1 MEDPVSM
8 ARRKLWMIVAMA
20 FVFGFL
26 SGVAFSAYKLG
37 GFGAPKASKAT
48 HDIKY
53 AEMAQALETE
63 VADNPGNTNAW
74 VQLGN
79 VYFDTDQNQKAADA
93 YTKALALNP
102 QNTDVLTAL
111 GILYQRTGQP
121 HQALQSF
128 EKAIAVD
135 SKNERARFNKGFV
148 LLNDLKDRDGA
159 IRTWKELL
167 EINPLAVT
175 GDNQSVDQLI
185 KHYTEHETGNAK

>member
-1 MEDPVSM
+1 
-8 ARRKLWMIVAMA
+8 MIVVMA
-20 FVFGFL
+20 FVAGFL

-37 GFGAPKASKAT
+37 GFGATDASKAASGT
-48 HDIKY
+48 NYSK
-53 AEMAQALETE
+53 MAQALETE
-63 VADNPGNTNAW
+63 VADNPRNTNAW

-79 VYFDTDQNQKAADA
+79 VYFDTDQNQKAFDA

-121 HQALQSF
+121 SQALQSF
-128 EKAIAVD
+128 EKAVAVD
-135 SKNERARFNKGFV
+135 PKNERARFNKGFV
-148 LLNDLKDRDGA
+148 LLNDMKDRDGA

-185 KHYTEHETGNAK
+185 KHYTEHETGNAR

>member
-1 MEDPVSM
+1 M
-8 ARRKLWMIVAMA
+8 ARRKLWMIVVMT
-20 FVFGFL
+20 FVAGFL

-37 GFGAPKASKAT
+37 GFGAPEASKAASGT
-48 HDIKY
+48 NSK
-53 AEMAQALETE
+53 MAQALETE
-63 VADNPGNTNAW
+63 VADNPRNTNAW

-111 GILYQRTGQP
+111 GILYQRMGQA

-128 EKAIAVD
+128 EKAVAVD
-135 SKNERARFNKGFV
+135 PKNERARFNKGFV

>member
-1 MEDPVSM
+1 
-8 ARRKLWMIVAMA
+8 MIVVMT
-20 FVFGFL
+20 FVAGFL

-63 VADNPGNTNAW
+63 VADNPRNTNAW

-111 GILYQRTGQP
+111 GILYQRMEQP
-121 HQALQSF
+121 RQAIESF
-128 EKAIAVD
+128 DKAVAVD
-135 SKNERARFNKGFV
+135 PKNERARFNTGYV

-159 IRTWKELL
+159 IRTWEELL

-175 GDNQSVDQLI
+175 GDNQSVDQLV
-185 KHYTEHETGNAK
+185 KHYKEHETNTAK